1 MLCILSS
8 TVYTVRT
15 GRLSLTLRLVF
26 SFASALLI
34 KTNVVDHTAGA
45 ACYRSGAWTLYTFI
59 LITREIK
66 ETFQFAQFT
75 L

>member
-1 MLCILSS
+1 MYWQTQPHIE
-8 TVYTVRT
+8 
-15 GRLSLTLRLVF
+15 LVF

-34 KTNVVDHTAGA
+34 EINVIDHTAGA
-45 ACYRSGAWTLYTFI
+45 ACCRTGAWTLYTFI